1 MNKCAYI
8 WDMNNAQNNSTMTS
22 TSSLRLSKPRKLT
35 CTYKGL
41 QTYKCTRKDYYQ
53 FTISKYD
60 GKWELYVESTFKQQM
75 QGGDISYV
83 GTFSFPRLK
92 DAKVFAESYYSSKW
106 A

>member
-1 MNKCAYI
+1 MS
-8 WDMNNAQNNSTMTS
+8 NAQPNTSTMTS

-41 QTYKCTRKDYYQ
+41 QTYKFTSNDYHQ

>member
-1 MNKCAYI
+1 MNIRAYI

-22 TSSLRLSKPRKLT
+22 TSSLRRSKPRQLT

-41 QTYKCTRKDYYQ
+41 QTYKFKSNDYCQ

-75 QGGDISYV
+75 QGGDITYV
-83 GTFSFPRLK
+83 GTFYFDRMK